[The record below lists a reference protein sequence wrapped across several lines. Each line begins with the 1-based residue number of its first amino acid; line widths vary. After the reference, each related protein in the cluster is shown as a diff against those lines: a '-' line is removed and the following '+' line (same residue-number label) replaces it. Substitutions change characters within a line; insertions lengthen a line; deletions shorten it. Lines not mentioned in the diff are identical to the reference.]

1 MTNSVLIIVELKDWN
16 GKSIKTADGNWYMD
30 DRDMGVSPVAL
41 TRQKQ
46 FILMNKLKVLKN
58 KFQGNPGFV
67 PRVHFYVRKS

>member
-1 MTNSVLIIVELKDWN
+1 
-16 GKSIKTADGNWYMD
+16 MD
-30 DRDMGVSPVAL
+30 DRDMGVSPVSL

-67 PRVHFYVRKS
+67 PRVRLYVVMCGKVNFSGLPDEELDVC